1 MIIKIKKI
9 LLFLIIMLNFNVFV
23 SAQTVEIKQGGN
35 YMQNTKKLELDAPE
49 IKNYHNKF
57 KKYLKKAEFGK
68 TICLEIENLEYYG
81 YRLYMYCKKYSF
93 SFPLD
98 SCEPNKILLNNGNYL
113 REVRDRNLAIEYN
126 KNDEIVGL
134 VNITLLKNTSKE
146 IFKVFHE
153 YKIKESNNKE
163 SNSLAELEHTLFL
176 HLSRDNNKLG
186 IFLYD
191 KDDQIFCCQIDNTL
205 YTNNPNIHR
214 LITLNNVPIE
224 EFDEKTYRQDQ
235 MHKILDNPILSL
247 PIFCLWS
254 FPLTHKIFFE
264 EK

>member
-1 MIIKIKKI
+1 
-9 LLFLIIMLNFNVFV
+9 MLNFNVFV
-23 SAQTVEIKQGGN
+23 LAQTVEFGQGEN
-35 YMQNTKKLELDAPE
+35 YMQNTKKLELETPE

-68 TICLEIENLEYYG
+68 TIRLEIDNQEYYG
-81 YRLYMYCKKYSF
+81 SRLYVYCNKACYF
-93 SFPLD
+93 YPLD

-113 REVRDRNLAIEYN
+113 REVRDRNLAVEYN

-134 VNITLLKNTSKE
+134 VNITILKNTSKE

-153 YKIKESNNKE
+153 YKIKEPNNKE
-163 SNSLAELEHTLFL
+163 PNIIADLEHSLFL
-176 HLSRDNNKLG
+176 HLSRDNNKLE

-191 KDDQIFCCQIDNTL
+191 KEGQIICCQIDNTL
-205 YTNNPNIHR
+205 YTNNPNLHR
-214 LITLNNVPIE
+214 LITLNNVQIE
-224 EFDEKTYRQDQ
+224 EFDEKNYRKDQ
-235 MHKILDNPILSL
+235 IHKLLDNPILSL

-254 FPLTHKIFFE
+254 FPLTNKIFFE

>member
-23 SAQTVEIKQGGN
+23 LAQTVEFKQGEN
-35 YMQNTKKLELDAPE
+35 YMQNTKKLELDTPE

-57 KKYLKKAEFGK
+57 KKYLKNAEFGK
-68 TICLEIENLEYYG
+68 TIRFEIDNQEYYRC
-81 YRLYMYCKKYSF
+81 RLYIYCKKTCFFY
-93 SFPLD
+93 PLD
-98 SCEPNKILLNNGNYL
+98 DCESNKILLNNGNYL
-113 REVRDRNLAIEYN
+113 REVRERNLAIEYN
-126 KNDEIVGL
+126 KNDEIVGF
-134 VNITLLKNTSKE
+134 VNITTLKNTSKE

-163 SNSLAELEHTLFL
+163 SNSIADLEHTLFL

-191 KDDQIFCCQIDNTL
+191 KDGQILCSQIDNTL
-205 YTNNPNIHR
+205 YTNNPNLHR
-214 LITLNNVPIE
+214 LIILNDVPIE
-224 EFDEKTYRQDQ
+224 EFDEKTYRQDK
-235 MHKILDNPILSL
+235 MHKIFDNPIFTL
-247 PIFCLWS
+247 PIFSLWA